1 MYEYLEKCLEMKD
14 TPLIFINVD
23 PLWNEFR
30 DDPQF
35 AALLEKTF
43 APVKKDRM
51 VRLQTDTREVFSIN
65 LENLVYVE
73 AQENYSKIVWT
84 DNDEVK
90 EKLLRV
96 TLKKIEDQVVD
107 DAIVRCHRSYI
118 INTKVNFTIL
128 GNSNGYC
135 LESDMLKHTI
145 PISRSIGKEIVGKLK
160 K

>member
-1 MYEYLEKCLEMKD
+1 M
-14 TPLIFINVD
+14 
-23 PLWNEFR
+23 
-30 DDPQF
+30 
-35 AALLEKTF
+35 
-43 APVKKDRM
+43 
-51 VRLQTDTREVFSIN
+51 RLQTDTKEEFTLN
-65 LENLVYVE
+65 LNNLVYVE

-118 INTKVNFTIL
+118 INTKVSFTIL
-128 GNSNGYC
+128 GNSNGYY
-135 LESDMLKHTI
+135 LESDLVKHTI

-160 K
+160 R